1 MATDD
6 PQRHR
11 SIQAPLVNS
20 PVETTADATT
30 NTPTA
35 RHPLVETV
43 GMFFGNHAAVIAL
56 LVLLLII
63 TATILGPH
71 FYPVDPFDMVWS
83 PFSPP
88 GQEGFLLGTD
98 YLGRD
103 ILAALLAGGRVSLA
117 IGLTAALMSVF
128 IGITVGALAGFYR
141 GWVEEVLMRITE
153 FFQVL
158 PTLLFSM
165 VIVALFGASLP
176 MITFAIGIVS
186 WTAVARITRGEF
198 LRIRELEYVTA
209 SRSSGAGDM
218 KLIFSTIL
226 PNALPPIVVQA
237 ALMVG
242 SAILFEAGLSF
253 LGLSDP
259 NVMSWGQ
266 IIGSN
271 RPYIFDASY
280 TVTIPGLA
288 IFITVLAISLVG
300 DGLNDALNPKLR
312 RR

>member
-1 MATDD
+1 MTDKPNIAEEET
-6 PQRHR
+6 PQA
-11 SIQAPLVNS
+11 QS
-20 PVETTADATT
+20 PFSEAW
-30 NTPTA
+30 
-35 RHPLVETV
+35 
-43 GMFFGNHAAVIAL
+43 GMFRRNHAALVAL
-56 LVLLLII
+56 VVLALIVF
-63 TATILGPH
+63 TAIFGPIL
-71 FYPVDPFDMVWS
+71 YPTDPFDMVWA

-88 GQEGFLLGTD
+88 GAEGFLLGTD

-103 ILAALLAGGRVSLA
+103 LLAMVINGAKVSLLIGLAAALVS
-117 IGLTAALMSVF
+117 IF
-128 IGITVGALAGFYR
+128 IGVSVGALAGYYR

-176 MITFAIGIVS
+176 MITLAIGIVS
-186 WTAVARITRGEF
+186 WTAVARITRSEF
-198 LRIRELEYVTA
+198 LRIRELEYVMAARA
-209 SRSSGAGDM
+209 SGVSNR
-218 KLIFSTIL
+218 KLMFGVIL
-226 PNALPPIVVQA
+226 PNALPPIIVQS

-253 LGLSDP
+253 LGLTDP
-259 NVMSWGQ
+259 NVVSWGQ

-271 RPYIFDASY
+271 RQYILDAGY

-312 RR
+312 QR